1 MTKISTKNISKIP
14 DIDSLKKLCKALAT
28 LDAIICREW
37 ELRYYSYDKNW
48 DTTNSEEFFSM
59 RDGSGDEFQIL
70 FCKEGSIINGQA
82 LESEMCN
89 WKEIEVKPKTLKE
102 KISNAFG
109 KKETEMVQTIWKG
122 VVDELPTEFNHFIFG
137 EPIKSKGTTFC
148 IWRLNNQTEW
158 NIGNIEFPKD
168 KYGDGSEDLIYILDN
183 EPKTYKKWAL
193 EYFDETFEEHKLQLE
208 LVQHIYDN
216 KPLTKEIILK
226 INPQLDDF
234 QELKI
239 ELDEIGYEYE
249 DL

>member
-14 DIDSLKKLCKALAT
+14 DIEGLKKLCKALAT
-28 LDAIICREW
+28 LDTIICREW

-48 DTTNSEEFFSM
+48 DTTKGEEYFSM

-70 FCKEGSIINGQA
+70 FCKEGSVINGQA
-82 LESEMCN
+82 HESEMCN
-89 WKEIEVKPKTLKE
+89 WTEVEIKPKTLKE
-102 KISNAFG
+102 KITNVFG
-109 KKETEMVQTIWKG
+109 KKESELVQTIWKG
-122 VVDELPTEFNHFIFG
+122 VVDDLPTEFHEFIFG
-137 EPIKSKGTTFC
+137 EPVKSKGTTFC
-148 IWRLNNQTEW
+148 IWRKHNDIKW

-183 EPKTYKKWAL
+183 DPKTYRKWAM
-193 EYFDETFEEHKLQLE
+193 EYFDETFEEHKLDLE

-226 INPQLDDF
+226 INPHLDDF
-234 QELKI
+234 QELKK
-239 ELDEIGYEYE
+239 ELDEIGYRYE